1 MTLNLDKKGI
11 DRRDFQVKQFQ
22 TEIQKSIYHNK
33 ENNNKGLWHA
43 SIIDSYLIDFYVPF
57 LPLERDHVKSC
68 IRAEFKNY
76 NLTAS
81 KVTRSGRALN
91 YEVTEHELE
100 QIVDEH
106 VYEPP
111 GYMKYSSSG
120 CKRVPFLV
128 RTFISKKNYRILDEL

>member
-1 MTLNLDKKGI
+1 M
-11 DRRDFQVKQFQ
+11 
-22 TEIQKSIYHNK
+22 
-33 ENNNKGLWHA
+33 
-43 SIIDSYLIDFYVPF
+43 
-57 LPLERDHVKSC
+57 KSC